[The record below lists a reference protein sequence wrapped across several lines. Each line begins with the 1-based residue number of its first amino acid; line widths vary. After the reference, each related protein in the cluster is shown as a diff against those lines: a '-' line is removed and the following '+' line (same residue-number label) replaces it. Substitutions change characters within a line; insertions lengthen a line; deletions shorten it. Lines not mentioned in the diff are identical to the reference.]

1 MKTNNYNLQILHHN
15 EVFATRELA
24 LTYLN
29 DFYKPNS
36 LDAEPVFVK
45 YGDTKNPDV
54 ILAFGTSDAAP
65 GSFYV
70 IDMTKANEQ
79 IEELIEKSDS
89 SPKELENIAES
100 LSEIVKAAG
109 FDVDNNK
116 IKDKITYKP
125 DASDDVIGSAVT
137 IAEAI
142 DFLSKYTQKNFA
154 DNELSVEDTKS
165 VRLVYSVN
173 PDGGKTL
180 KAEVIVSTDG
190 DSDDLNFNNN
200 IIGIK
205 NDGVYAASNLSYDDV
220 RHELIFT
227 TSGYKNGRF
236 QDDAIIQRVN
246 LGEHTKLVA
255 DNEGHTVKLTIV
267 ENTTNYTTTLSADV
281 QISSNEDNLVEVK
294 DGKIFASKRAK
305 DIKYGDSTVA
315 AALTAQSNRINE
327 LNTKVESAAKTA
339 HVEGGQTDT
348 LETVVTTLADGGAKV
363 TGNVRLGSSN
373 SIIVKNGGLEAN
385 ISVDIDTATNTLIV
399 TIGNEKI
406 VKTFPGV
413 ELFESAEYND
423 ENEELII
430 TFRTGNKITIPIHSI
445 IHTWK
450 TKNEQTSP
458 VVLTKTVVTGGTDT
472 LSGALKLRSTDNLL
486 GIDSG
491 NLYVSENKIDTKIA
505 TETTRATEAENAL
518 RTDIATL
525 GNTVNTKFEGVEEE
539 INDVKESVVT
549 EKERATEAENE
560 IKGIIDTVKA
570 SVEAETQRAGAEE
583 VALGKRIDYTEHL
596 IQDES
601 ARAMTAEKA
610 NSDAI
615 KELDEKIG
623 KDSAETL
630 VQAKAYTD
638 SAVSVEEN
646 ARKAK
651 DVEIENSISNLETKV
666 DTDIATAVR
675 NASDDATA
683 KANAAKLEANNYTD
697 EKVREEKERAE
708 LAEKTNSDAISN
720 LTTEVNKKV
729 EKVELEGEGLQ
740 YTLKVDNV
748 TVGTITIPKDQF
760 FKDASYNTED
770 KSLTLVFFVTEEGET
785 IEKTVRIDV
794 SDLVDTY
801 TAGNGLF
808 VSDNKFEVR
817 LNQETETYLTLN
829 EDGLGLFGIDAALA
843 TKANI
848 TDFNELVEKVNI
860 INGNAALEGS
870 FAKGDADTLASAK
883 TYTDSKVDEV
893 DNSLVA
899 EVERAKSSE
908 KVNSD
913 AIAIL
918 NGNEA
923 QVGSVKNAVKIAND
937 YTDEKVNDEK
947 IARETA
953 ISNLTDIVNTKAN
966 ANSVYTKD
974 EIDNKRYL
982 VSDDIADLA
991 TKNELNTV
999 SEQLTQS
1006 ITETNLEVAKKVEK
1020 VELVKGD
1027 TDLVYRL
1034 IVDGNEAGTLNI
1046 PEDQFLKSVDYNSTS
1061 KEITFV
1067 FKTSEGEKTTKI
1079 NVSDLVDTY
1088 VAGNGLKLED
1098 NKFSVVINE
1107 DSESY
1112 LQLTAE
1118 GLKVTGINTALASKA
1133 NVGDSYTK
1141 EESDA
1146 KYITEHQ
1153 SLVEYA
1159 KKTEV
1164 QTVDTKVETLTT
1176 KVNANESAITII
1188 NGNEA
1193 TDGSIAKSLK
1203 DAKAYTDEKATE
1215 LNSVVNT
1222 KANSSDVYTKTEI
1235 DNKGYITE
1243 HQDIS
1248 GLATKESLQE
1258 TDNKVAKN
1266 AADIAELNS
1275 TVNDIKFVTKESD
1288 TVNLTMDK
1296 QTGEEY
1302 RTLTA
1307 DVKLKTIPTT
1317 ENANI
1322 IKKDGNG
1329 LYATVAF
1336 NYDRASNKITF
1347 NDGNG
1352 EKVFELNN
1360 FGILQEAFYE
1370 SATKSIVLIIKKDDE
1385 STKRLT
1391 IPVSDLVNTWSVENK
1406 ADSPIVLEKVDGEN
1420 GDVLSANVSI
1430 LNDSHNLLVNQNG
1443 SLFVDAD
1450 SNKHIALWGT
1460 EETTVQGVINILKE
1474 RTDEIDEIKSDIA
1487 DLQTDNQNIKVAI
1500 ATYQTDLNN
1509 QKERLTNVENDITT
1523 INNRLDDY
1531 SLEVEKLKLH
1541 VDEFEA
1547 KIDAAVQSAT
1557 NAENTVNEFE
1567 AKIDAAVQSATNAEN
1582 TVNQLKAQLG
1592 DLTNEKTV
1600 AERLAAIEKVIAEL
1614 IDFGTY
1620 SEGGE

>member
-406 VKTFPGV
+406 VKTLPGV
-413 ELFESAEYND
+413 ELFERAEYND

-445 IHTWK
+445 IHTWE

-539 INDVKESVVT
+539 INDVKEGLT
-549 EKERATEAENE
+549 ETETKLEALTTIVNVNKADANAKIAETNANVSSNTSAISGLTSDLAEEKTERTNADTE

-720 LTTEVNKKV
+720 LTTEVNKKL

-974 EIDNKRYL
+974 EIDNKGYL

-1146 KYITEHQ
+1146 KYITELQ

-1275 TVNDIKFVTKESD
+1275 TVNDIKFVTD
-1288 TVNLTMDK
+1288 
-1296 QTGEEY
+1296 
-1302 RTLTA
+1302 
-1307 DVKLKTIPTT
+1307 
-1317 ENANI
+1317 
-1322 IKKDGNG
+1322 
-1329 LYATVAF
+1329 
-1336 NYDRASNKITF
+1336 
-1347 NDGNG
+1347 
-1352 EKVFELNN
+1352 
-1360 FGILQEAFYE
+1360 
-1370 SATKSIVLIIKKDDE
+1370 
-1385 STKRLT
+1385 
-1391 IPVSDLVNTWSVENK
+1391 
-1406 ADSPIVLEKVDGEN
+1406 
-1420 GDVLSANVSI
+1420 
-1430 LNDSHNLLVNQNG
+1430 
-1443 SLFVDAD
+1443 
-1450 SNKHIALWGT
+1450 
-1460 EETTVQGVINILKE
+1460 
-1474 RTDEIDEIKSDIA
+1474 
-1487 DLQTDNQNIKVAI
+1487 
-1500 ATYQTDLNN
+1500 
-1509 QKERLTNVENDITT
+1509 
-1523 INNRLDDY
+1523 
-1531 SLEVEKLKLH
+1531 
-1541 VDEFEA
+1541 
-1547 KIDAAVQSAT
+1547 
-1557 NAENTVNEFE
+1557 EFE

>member
-1557 NAENTVNEFE
+1557 NAENTVNE
-1567 AKIDAAVQSATNAEN
+1567 
-1582 TVNQLKAQLG
+1582 LKAQLG

>member
-450 TKNEQTSP
+450 TKNEQASP

-1347 NDGNG
+1347 NDGND

-1391 IPVSDLVNTWSVENK
+1391 IHVSDLVNTWSVENK

-1557 NAENTVNEFE
+1557 NAENTVN
-1567 AKIDAAVQSATNAEN
+1567 
-1582 TVNQLKAQLG
+1582 QLKAQLG